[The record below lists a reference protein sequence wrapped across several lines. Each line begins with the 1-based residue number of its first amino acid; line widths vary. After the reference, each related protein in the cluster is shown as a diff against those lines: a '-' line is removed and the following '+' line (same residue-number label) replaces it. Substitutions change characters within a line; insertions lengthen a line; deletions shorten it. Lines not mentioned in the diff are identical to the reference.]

1 VEWSGVAVAR
11 RTSQLL
17 ALCWHG
23 PLASLT
29 SRSLLESRGQ
39 DSFRLFHLA
48 RHRFISPKL
57 TSLRCIV
64 CLTRAHLSGG
74 QQHNNWGPTHSYS
87 SEDEVPSYKRTG
99 VFGGTRVVGSLFK
112 TSVIKSH
119 ASCATTPSKA
129 SSHQSNKTA
138 LTSPNTASSAGTGFS
153 NSGERPHVSP
163 KLAMKTGI
171 LNRPTP
177 GTPGGGSSNTQHN
190 GTSAATGA
198 TSVIANFWKYHA
210 SPATTTPRAHAVPGS
225 GGGGGGAGNNGTTT
239 LGIGGGGA
247 ADGNTPVPSS
257 SAVSTLPPCPPPANN
272 AAVSTAAPRS
282 SPLSDSARAAAE
294 VVIGMISKAE
304 SFLAANAPAGGL
316 CSPRGGSS
324 TPIDNVGSSSS
335 ICDCTAMGGV
345 TGEMTPDDGR
355 RGGGGEE
362 KRTNATMG
370 ANDNN
375 DTGGPCLEATN
386 CFEGFEKFG
395 FNPFQDGCDGDN
407 VKRGGGPAKNEK
419 NVLLS
424 PSIMR
429 STLPT
434 AQTPQKPTGY
444 EIRLKSTF
452 DHIRAKRENLVDQA
466 NQQAEV
472 PTPHRKQSV
481 QEQDH
486 RPDAAQGGGGT
497 CRTLPGGLPFK
508 EVSVPTE
515 IERSVSELT
524 MRSHGAFELH
534 RYTSDS
540 RRMAYYAVGR
550 AAANMDDNNNNN
562 KSGGNR
568 RCYFTGRPIPY
579 GIPYYAGS
587 VQQGPRTLVV
597 FCLPSAL
604 DLKTF
609 DNHHLA
615 SKAERERYLES
626 LPNSDAN
633 LLGEMSRR
641 YREPF
646 ETLPMQV
653 RSPHCWRLF
662 VKFCFFSGLPI
673 AEGEMHYR
681 VKGSVATFTLT
692 PVQMLLQQQGEEIA
706 LSHDVVEGECMIR
719 VRTMSTKFES

>member
-1 VEWSGVAVAR
+1 MFGFI
-11 RTSQLL
+11 
-17 ALCWHG
+17 
-23 PLASLT
+23 PL
-29 SRSLLESRGQ
+29 
-39 DSFRLFHLA
+39 
-48 RHRFISPKL
+48 KL

-64 CLTRAHLSGG
+64 CLLTRAHLSGG

-87 SEDEVPSYKRTG
+87 SEDEVPSSNKRTG
-99 VFGGTRVVGSLFK
+99 VFGGTRVVGNLFK

-153 NSGERPHVSP
+153 NSGERPQVSP
-163 KLAMKTGI
+163 QLAMKTGI
-171 LNRPTP
+171 LNRPSP
-177 GTPGGGSSNTQHN
+177 GTPGGGSSNMHYN
-190 GTSAATGA
+190 GTTSAATGA

-210 SPATTTPRAHAVPGS
+210 SPATTTC
-225 GGGGGGAGNNGTTT
+225 GGGVGGAGNGETAT
-239 LGIGGGGA
+239 LGIGGEGA
-247 ADGNTPVPSS
+247 ADGNTTVPSS
-257 SAVSTLPPCPPPANN
+257 SAVSTPPPGPPPANN
-272 AAVSTAAPRS
+272 AAASAAAPRS

-304 SFLAANAPAGGL
+304 TFLAANAPAGGRMVSLTLMSGGL

-324 TPIDNVGSSSS
+324 TPIDDVGSSSS
-335 ICDCTAMGGV
+335 MCDCTAMGGV
-345 TGEMTPDDGR
+345 TGEMTLDDGR
-355 RGGGGEE
+355 RGGGGRE

-370 ANDNN
+370 DDDYNN
-375 DTGGPCLEATN
+375 TGGPCREATN
-386 CFEGFEKFG
+386 CLGGFEEFG
-395 FNPFQDGCDGDN
+395 FNPFQDDCDGDN
-407 VKRGGGPAKNEK
+407 VKWGGGPAKNKK
-419 NVLLS
+419 NVRLS

-452 DHIRAKRENLVDQA
+452 DHIRAKRENLANQA
-466 NQQAEV
+466 NHQAEV
-472 PTPHRKQSV
+472 PMPRGKQSD

-486 RPDAAQGGGGT
+486 RLDAAQGGGGT
-497 CRTLPGGLPFK
+497 YRALPGGLPFK

-550 AAANMDDNNNNN
+550 AAANMDDTNNNN

-579 GIPYYAGS
+579 GMPYSAGS

-615 SKAERERYLES
+615 STAERERYLES
-626 LPNSDAN
+626 LPKPDAN
-633 LLGEMSRR
+633 LLGELSRR
-641 YREPF
+641 YRDPF

-706 LSHDVVEGECMIR
+706 LSHDVMEGECMIR
-719 VRTMSTKFES
+719 VHTMSMKFES

>member
-1 VEWSGVAVAR
+1 M
-11 RTSQLL
+11 
-17 ALCWHG
+17 
-23 PLASLT
+23 
-29 SRSLLESRGQ
+29 
-39 DSFRLFHLA
+39 
-48 RHRFISPKL
+48 
-57 TSLRCIV
+57 
-64 CLTRAHLSGG
+64 CLTRADLSGG
-74 QQHNNWGPTHSYS
+74 QHNWGPTHSYS
-87 SEDEVPSYKRTG
+87 SEEEVLSNKRTG
-99 VFGGTRVVGSLFK
+99 VFGGTSVVGNLFK
-112 TSVIKSH
+112 SSVIKSH

-129 SSHQSNKTA
+129 SSQQSNKTA
-138 LTSPNTASSAGTGFS
+138 LTSPNTAFSGGTGFS
-153 NSGERPHVSP
+153 SSGGRLQVSP
-163 KLAMKTGI
+163 QVATKTGI
-171 LNRPTP
+171 LNRPSP

-190 GTSAATGA
+190 GTTSAATGA

-210 SPATTTPRAHAVPGS
+210 SPATTMSRAHAVPGS

-239 LGIGGGGA
+239 IGIGREGA

-257 SAVSTLPPCPPPANN
+257 SAVSTPPPGPPPANN
-272 AAVSTAAPRS
+272 AAASAAAPRS

-304 SFLAANAPAGGL
+304 TFLAANAPAGGRVVSSTLMSGGL

-335 ICDCTAMGGV
+335 MCDCTAMGGV
-345 TGEMTPDDGR
+345 TREMTPDDWR
-355 RGGGGEE
+355 RGGGGE
-362 KRTNATMG
+362 
-370 ANDNN
+370 DYNN
-375 DTGGPCLEATN
+375 TGGPCREATN
-386 CFEGFEKFG
+386 CLEGFEKFG
-395 FNPFQDGCDGDN
+395 FNPFQDGCDDDN
-407 VKRGGGPAKNEK
+407 VKWRGGPAKNEK

-434 AQTPQKPTGY
+434 AQTPQKTTGY

-472 PTPHRKQSV
+472 PTPHGKQSD
-481 QEQDH
+481 QKQDH
-486 RPDAAQGGGGT
+486 HPDAAQGGGGT
-497 CRTLPGGLPFK
+497 YRALPGGLPIK
-508 EVSVPTE
+508 EVSVPKE

-550 AAANMDDNNNNN
+550 AAAIMDDNNNNN

-615 SKAERERYLES
+615 STAERERYLES
-626 LPNSDAN
+626 LLNSDAN

-641 YREPF
+641 YREQF
-646 ETLPMQV
+646 ETLPTQV

-706 LSHDVVEGECMIR
+706 LSHDVMEGECMIR
-719 VRTMSTKFES
+719 VHTMSTKFES